1 MHRSLLVVVC
11 VGAACGPLPGVPDAG
26 PEPVAGGAGGGSAV
40 VDSGVMR
47 SDGGVDAG
55 VVARSDAGCRLMNFS
70 QGRLLEAH
78 YLLSMSEPPLHYGA
92 VGLPSASSGID
103 ALGVEFWWQGNQ
115 VAATIPYRATLAR
128 TSFSACNLCVTVGE
142 GCSAPTRC
150 QKTFLAQSGT
160 VQVLKADR
168 SVDAGALV
176 IEGQRLSFREWS
188 RASDTEVQGG
198 ECLELASFSIAGTWL
213 GAGID
218 AGVGPLDA
226 GTGPDLCLAATPLS
240 TLGCNGGF
248 RSGNPAPNTHSGS
261 CMTDN
266 GMPQGTC
273 TSSEL
278 VCNAG
283 SGTNIGRCI
292 QYCPASSS
300 YISTGGCNQGY
311 RCVKVQSSFG
321 VCFRDCDST
330 HPCPSDQRCD
340 SEGSCVD
347 N

>member
-1 MHRSLLVVVC
+1 MRRSVLVLGCVVS
-11 VGAACGPLPGVPDAG
+11 ACGPLPGVRDGGAEVVG
-26 PEPVAGGAGGGSAV
+26 GGAGGGSVSVAT
-40 VDSGVMR
+40 DSGV
-47 SDGGVDAG
+47 DAGVDAG
-55 VVARSDAGCRLMNFS
+55 VVLRSDAGCRIVNFS

-78 YLLSMSEPPLHYGA
+78 YLLSMTEPPLHYGA
-92 VGLPSASSGID
+92 VGLPNGSNVD

-115 VAATIPYRATLAR
+115 VAATIPYRATLAS
-128 TSFSACNLCVTVGE
+128 TSFSVCNLCVTVGE
-142 GCSAPTRC
+142 GCSSPSRC
-150 QKTFLAQSGT
+150 QKTFLAQSGA

-168 SVDAGALV
+168 SIDAGALL

-188 RASDTEVQGG
+188 RASDTQVQGG
-198 ECLELASFSIAGTWL
+198 ECLELPSFSIAGTWL
-213 GAGID
+213 GSGID

-226 GTGPDLCLAATPLS
+226 GTGPDQCLAATPLS

-248 RSGNPAPNTHSGS
+248 RTGTPAANTHSGS

-266 GMPQGTC
+266 GMAQGTC

-283 SGTNIGRCI
+283 TGTNIGRCI

-321 VCFRDCDST
+321 VCFRDCDAT
-330 HPCPSDQRCD
+330 HPCPTDQRCD